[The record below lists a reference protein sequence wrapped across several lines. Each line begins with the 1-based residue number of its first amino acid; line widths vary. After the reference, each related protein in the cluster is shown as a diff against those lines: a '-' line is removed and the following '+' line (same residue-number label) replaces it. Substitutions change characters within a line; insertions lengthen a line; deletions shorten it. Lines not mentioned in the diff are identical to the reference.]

1 MSSTFSISGKCTVVA
16 KKSLLFAGPF
26 GIMAYMCGVLFI
38 DRRKRVEAREYLAE
52 AVKWCKENETSL
64 VLFPEGTR
72 HHDSKV
78 LDMLPFKLGA
88 FTSAIQ
94 AQIPI
99 LPVVFS
105 HYDFYD
111 SKGKS
116 TWKVL
121 NSIQL
126 YALSISKHLRL

>member
-72 HHDSKV
+72 HHDSNV

-116 TWKVL
+116 T
-121 NSIQL
+121 
-126 YALSISKHLRL
+126 